1 VNNAQLRHA
10 LVLIVATGL
19 VLGLAGPAHAQF
31 VTYDD
36 FSSGAID
43 PAKWLGLSVEGP
55 IAGPTGTARRVV
67 ENGSLRLALTSWG
80 NDSSNSG
87 FVSTRESLNIKQVG
101 TLGGSGFITGM
112 RARITVQNVDV
123 QDCPTNSDSGN
134 STSNS
139 LRARAEMLGW
149 FFNDGSGS
157 ANNGT
162 GNILAIVKLHRGAE
176 GNRISA
182 DVTRCLDAACA
193 TTTAPVP
200 AATFSTQWALNT
212 PLVLQLVW
220 NQGAGKFT
228 FTATNPT
235 TLATESRDIVYQDT
249 VTNAGPPRVGGF
261 NALRVGNSAKNCDGA
276 RKRVLMDALFDDV
289 QVQRQP

>member
-1 VNNAQLRHA
+1 MTSRLARRMLTT
-10 LVLIVATGL
+10 VLTAGL
-19 VLGLAGPAHAQF
+19 LAAAMSPAHAQF
-31 VTYDD
+31 ITYDD
-36 FSSGAID
+36 FSSGIID
-43 PAKWLGLSVEGP
+43 PGKWLGLSVEGP
-55 IAGPTGTARRVV
+55 IAGPTGTARRAV

-80 NDSSNSG
+80 GDSSNSG
-87 FVSTRESLNIKQVG
+87 FVSTRERLSIKQVG

-134 STSNS
+134 STFNS
-139 LRARAEMLGW
+139 LRARAEILGW

-157 ANNGT
+157 ANDRT
-162 GNILAIVKLHRGAE
+162 GNVLAIIKLHRGAE

-193 TTTAPVP
+193 TTTPAVP
-200 AATFSTQWALNT
+200 GVTLSTQWNLNT

-228 FTATNPT
+228 FTATNPA
-235 TLATESRDIVYQDT
+235 TLVTESRDVVYQGT
-249 VTNAGPPRVGGF
+249 VTNAGPPTVGGF
-261 NALRVGNSAKNCDGA
+261 NALNVGNSVKNCDGA
-276 RKRVLMDALFDDV
+276 RKRVLLDALFDDV
-289 QVQRQP
+289 QLQRQP

>member
-1 VNNAQLRHA
+1 MRKTIASRVFAPLLMA
-10 LVLIVATGL
+10 GLLAVPAAT
-19 VLGLAGPAHAQF
+19 AHAQF

-80 NDSSNSG
+80 GDSSDSG
-87 FVSTRESLNIKQVG
+87 FVSTRERLSIKQVG

-112 RARITVQNVDV
+112 RSRVTVQNVDV
-123 QDCPTNSDSGN
+123 QDCATNSDPGN
-134 STSNS
+134 STFNS
-139 LRARAEMLGW
+139 LRARAEIIGW

-157 ANNGT
+157 SNDRT
-162 GNILAIVKLHRGAE
+162 GNILATVKLYRGAE

-182 DVTRCLDAACA
+182 DVTRCSDAGCG
-193 TTTAPVP
+193 TTTPAVP
-200 AATFSTQWALNT
+200 GVTFSTQWSLNT
-212 PLVLQLVW
+212 PLVIQLVW
-220 NQGAGKFT
+220 SQGAGKFT
-228 FTATNPT
+228 FTVTNPA
-235 TLATESRDIVYQDT
+235 TLATESRDVVYQGT
-249 VTNAGPPRVGGF
+249 VTNAGPPTVGGF
-261 NALRVGNSAKNCDGA
+261 NALSAGNSVKNCSSA

-289 QVQRQP
+289 QLQRQP